1 MKYLK
6 NSVLRDPLTNLLNEV
21 TTGIYVEH
29 HIKNLESGKRAV
41 FILVNIDQFQKM
53 NEELG
58 YVFMGEIVTNMAEEL
73 HEVFESVDVMGRKGN
88 SSFIIFSTTTVT
100 MAQVREKADRI
111 CKTLSKQLMGVS
123 AEYDMTVSVGI
134 SLYSRDGLTY
144 QELMDCA
151 ELALGYATV
160 HESQKYEIYDIS
172 KLELYRKLQELNSEA
187 LADYLWEKK
196 QNEAVMESK
205 FDYELTDFAFS
216 IMDEKK
222 DADKAIQLILK
233 RVAEFYNLSAVR
245 IIEHVSGEYV
255 MKCTHEWARDKNLQL
270 RGTVWNTNEYQMTR
284 LFNKID
290 SDNDRMYEEKGSA
303 ICNGVEQFE
312 QVNVKS
318 FLRCGMH
325 NGGKYTG
332 SIDFVD
338 YETERNWNEL
348 EKRTLKTLTR
358 IVSLYLLKVK
368 AHDEAARAVEDLTSF
383 DKVTGMLKYEKFIK
397 RMRSL
402 LPSIV
407 LHSKPI
413 VMNMDLSNF
422 KYLNEAHGYQVGDH
436 ILKNFSEYISEVVPG
451 IMLMSRVAADNIVAF
466 AVLPDDIS
474 VDDCMQHF
482 KEASIAFCQDINNT
496 YSNIHL
502 ELNCGFYQVEDR
514 RIDPEN
520 AVANANMARKLAKSH
535 KQHECVLYTEE
546 LDQKNRS
553 QIEMAFNMRKAL
565 ENREFVVYYQPKIDS
580 VSRKIIGAEALIR
593 WQKPD
598 GTLLYPNSFI
608 PIFERT
614 GTIVDLDFYVYD
626 SVCCY
631 LRKRLDA
638 NLPVVPV
645 SMNVSRVHMMQ
656 DKIITYV
663 ENLMKQYQIEPRLLE
678 FEITESLYVE
688 NLDIAIEL
696 VNKFKG
702 LGVKVSIDDFGSGY
716 SSLNVLR
723 KLPIDILKLDK
734 VFLEDY
740 IDNLQDQIIIISIV
754 DMAKKLKIKVLCEG
768 IETEGQADFL
778 EKTGCDFMQG
788 FYFSKPVRE
797 ETFSDLVDRDAVEDI
812 YDAKHERM

>member
-41 FILVNIDQFQKM
+41 FILVNIDHFQKM

-58 YVFMGEIVTNMAEEL
+58 YVFMGEIVTNVSQEL
-73 HEVFESVDVMGRKGN
+73 QAIFGNVDVMGRKGN
-88 SSFIIFSTTTVT
+88 STFIIFSTTTVT
-100 MAQVREKADRI
+100 MPEVQEKAETI
-111 CKTLSKQLMGVS
+111 CRRLNMKLKGVS
-123 AEYDMTVSVGI
+123 AEYNMTVSVGI

-144 QELMDCA
+144 QTLMDCA

-160 HESQKYEIYDIS
+160 HESQKYEIYDNS
-172 KLELYRKLQELNSEA
+172 KLELYKKLQELNSEV
-187 LADYLWEKK
+187 LADYLWEQK
-196 QNEAVMESK
+196 QNETILESK

-233 RVAEFYNLSAVR
+233 RVAKFYNLSAVR
-245 IIEHVSGEYV
+245 ILEHIAGEYKI
-255 MKCTHEWARDKNLQL
+255 KCTYEWSRDKSQQM
-270 RGTVWNTNEYQMTR
+270 RGTTWDVSRDRMTQMVNR
-284 LFNKID
+284 VD
-290 SDNDRMYEEKGSA
+290 SDPDKMYEEKGNG
-303 ICNGVEQFE
+303 ICNSEEVFE
-312 QVNVKS
+312 QGKVKS

-338 YETERNWNEL
+338 YETERNWNAL

-358 IVSLYLLKVK
+358 IVNLYLLKVK

-383 DKVTGMLKYEKFIK
+383 DNVTGMLKYEKFIK

-402 LPSIV
+402 LPSITMK
-407 LHSKPI
+407 SKPVVI
-413 VMNMDLSNF
+413 NMDLSNF
-422 KYLNEAHGYQVGDH
+422 KYLNELYGYQIGDH
-436 ILKNFSEYISEVVPG
+436 MLKNFTEFISEVIPG
-451 IMLMSRVAADNIVAF
+451 IMLMSRVTADNIVAF
-466 AVLPDDIS
+466 SVLPDEVSIKE
-474 VDDCMQHF
+474 CM
-482 KEASIAFCQDINNT
+482 KRLKDAGLAFCQDINNT

-502 ELNCGFYQVEDR
+502 ELNCGFYLVEER
-514 RIDPEN
+514 RIDPAI
-520 AVANANMARKLAKSH
+520 AVANANMARKLAKTNKRH
-535 KQHECVLYTEE
+535 RCVLYTAE
-546 LDQKNRS
+546 LDKENRT

-565 ENREFVVYYQPKIDS
+565 ENREFVVFYQPKIDS
-580 VSRKIIGAEALIR
+580 ATRKIVGAEALIR

-598 GTLLYPNSFI
+598 GTMLYPDSFV

-614 GTIVDLDFYVYD
+614 GTIVELDFYVYD
-626 SVCCY
+626 SVCRY
-631 LRKRLDA
+631 LRYRLDN
-638 NLPVVPV
+638 NLPVVPI

-656 DKIITYV
+656 DKIIEYV
-663 ENLMKQYQIEPRLLE
+663 KDLMEQYRIEPRLLE

-688 NLDIAIEL
+688 NLDIAVDL
-696 VNKFKG
+696 VNKFKE

-740 IDNLQDQIIIISIV
+740 LDNKQDQIIIRSV
-754 DMAKKLKIKVLCEG
+754 VNMAKKLKIKVLCEG

-778 EKTGCDFMQG
+778 EKSGCDFLQG
-788 FYFSKPVRE
+788 YYFSKPISE
-797 ETFSDLVDRDAVEDI
+797 QSFNELLNSDVSDDFTDTL
-812 YDAKHERM
+812 